1 MRIKSNIVLSDG
13 RWKVYKGGRGASK
26 IISSDTWY
34 EEREDFSRAAIWTE
48 RKTHKEER
56 GVEFLQGDKIFQ
68 GWLLCGCLESLYD
81 VLNNILCEIS
91 IAIVRTIAYNKDR

>member
-13 RWKVYKGGRGASK
+13 RWRVYKGGRGASK

-34 EEREDFSRAAIWTE
+34 EEIEDFSRAAIGTE

-56 GVEFLQGDKIFQ
+56 GVELLQGGEIFQ
-68 GWLLCGCLESLYD
+68 GVIIMWMFGKPLWCIEQYFMW
-81 VLNNILCEIS
+81 N
-91 IAIVRTIAYNKDR
+91 